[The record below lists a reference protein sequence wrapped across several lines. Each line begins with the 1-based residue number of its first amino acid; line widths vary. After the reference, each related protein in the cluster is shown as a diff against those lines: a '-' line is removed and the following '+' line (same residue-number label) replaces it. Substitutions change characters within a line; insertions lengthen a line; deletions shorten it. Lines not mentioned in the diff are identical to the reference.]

1 MCKEN
6 PEKKLKIKIYSL
18 YSATRMNS
26 FIRHSCKYVIL
37 IFCNIKIILCDVDFI
52 SEKTLFGRIPNIS
65 SPINVNQV

>member
-6 PEKKLKIKIYSL
+6 PEKKLKINIYSL

-37 IFCNIKIILCDVDFI
+37 IFCNIKIILCDFI
-52 SEKTLFGRIPNIS
+52 SEKTLFE
-65 SPINVNQV
+65 